1 MTAASSSTRIHSNIS
16 MAFPHGCALLPFNA
30 FPGPALGEHANG
42 PQAHSVAIQGF
53 EFEYRAL
60 EALAQGNSTG
70 QIVGEAIK
78 NSYGDG
84 VCQKPQ
90 PGGRQGEVWYVL
102 ARPGAACVQAVS
114 GRVPEQFKGQMHD
127 QKGVLF
133 QISYAIFLK

>member
-1 MTAASSSTRIHSNIS
+1 
-16 MAFPHGCALLPFNA
+16 LPFNA
-30 FPGPALGEHANG
+30 FPGLTLGEHANG
-42 PQAHSVAIQGF
+42 PRAHSVAIQGF

-78 NSYGDG
+78 NRMGMAFI
-84 VCQKPQ
+84 KNLN
-90 PGGRQGEVWYVL
+90 PGGRQGEVRYVL

-114 GRVPEQFKGQMHD
+114 GRVPEQLKCQMRD